1 MNRTIR
7 IVFGTLILTGF
18 VMQSCSPSVKTQH
31 KEVPEGVFQVENPD
45 YSVSPYTGVTREHWK
60 DAAFYLLEGA
70 FSYIE
75 ELDDPMWFPKQPG
88 KSYPQDGSYNVTE
101 NLEGLCRTLFIA
113 APLLRE
119 NADIIANSIPVAAYY
134 RYHIMQLINPD
145 SPMYIKHLPRSGG
158 PSQILVEFGAL
169 AISLSVAPEVLW
181 DPLDQAAK
189 DDLASLMISYG
200 NGPTVA
206 SNWRFF
212 NIFVLSFFKDRGY
225 EIDEPLLVHYIEK
238 SLGQYRGEGW
248 YNDSPAYD
256 FYSMWSFQMYGKL
269 WSELYGNRFYPEYA
283 NKFDTN
289 FSDLSDNY
297 PYLFDAN
304 GEMIMWGRSISY
316 RIASAV
322 PFPLMGWNTDASI
335 NYGWMR
341 RIASSTLLQFLQNPD
356 MLEDEVPTL
365 GFYGAFEPAVQI
377 YSCRGSV
384 YWMGKLF
391 MGLLVPEDSPF
402 WTAKENNG
410 AWEDEF
416 KAHQVYNKFQP
427 GSEILITNYPNI
439 GASEVRAWC
448 HEKVADDWQKFRSTE
463 NYNRLAYNTAF
474 HWQADGPDGEVAMNY
489 LFKND
494 NNDWEAFR
502 LFTFKKFEEE
512 IYYRDV
518 VLETKDQMAMNLA
531 DVPLPNGI
539 LRVDRQL
546 SKQPVSMRL
555 GHYALPDK
563 GNGIKIQT
571 CDLDGYN
578 ATIIDNG
585 EYQLAMVPLMGW
597 EDVEVVSSQ
606 GLHPISNDSKVI
618 VAFADFVPNGG
629 DNTIFATL
637 QLWKKSGEK
646 WTDKDLL
653 PVTNIHYSPSDNEV
667 VIDGRNNIQ
676 IKVKY

>member
-1 MNRTIR
+1 MNYLNIKV
-7 IVFGTLILTGF
+7 IGTLVLVGLFI
-18 VMQSCSPSVKTQH
+18 QACSSSEQTQR

-45 YSVSPYTGVTREHWK
+45 YSVSPYTGVTRQHWK
-60 DAAFYLLEGA
+60 DAALYLLEGA

-75 ELDDPMWFPKQPG
+75 NLDDPMRFPKQLG
-88 KSYPQDGSYNVTE
+88 KSYPQDNSYNVTE
-101 NLEGLCRTLFIA
+101 NLEGLSRTLFVA

-119 NADIIANSIPVAAYY
+119 NPDLIVNNIPVAAYY
-134 RYHIMQLINPD
+134 HHQMIQLINPD
-145 SPMYIKHLPRSGG
+145 SPMYIEHLPHNAG

-181 DPLDQAAK
+181 DPLDQETKDNLAA
-189 DDLASLMISYG
+189 LMISYG

-212 NIFVLSFFKDRGY
+212 NIFVLSFFKDHSY
-225 EIDEPLLVHYIEK
+225 EIDEPMMVDYIKK
-238 SLGQYRGEGW
+238 SLTQYRGEGW

-256 FYSMWSFQMYGKL
+256 FYSMWAFQMYGML
-269 WSELYGNRFYPEYA
+269 WAELYGNRFYPEYA
-283 NKFDTN
+283 NQFKAN
-289 FSDLSDNY
+289 FADLPDNY

-322 PFPLMGWNTDASI
+322 PFPLMGLEPDSSI

-341 RIASSTLLQFLQNPD
+341 RIASSTLLQFFQNPD
-356 MLEDEVPTL
+356 MFEDRVPTL
-365 GFYGAFEPAVQI
+365 GFYGAFEPAVQN

-384 YWMGKLF
+384 YWMGKFFL
-391 MGLLVPEDSPF
+391 GLLVPEGNPF

-410 AWEDEF
+410 AWEEEF
-416 KAHQVYNKFQP
+416 EKDQVYNKFQP
-427 GSEILITNYPNI
+427 SSKILITNYPNI

-448 HEKVADDWQKFRSTE
+448 HERVADDWQKFRSSE

-474 HWQADGPDGEVAMNY
+474 HWQADGANGEVAMNY

-494 NNDWEAFR
+494 RKDWETFR
-502 LFTFKKFEEE
+502 LYTFKKFEDE

-518 VLETKDQMAMNLA
+518 VLETNNQMAMNLA
-531 DVPLPNGI
+531 DFPLPNGI

-546 SKQPVSMRL
+546 SKKPVSMRL

-563 GNGIKIQT
+563 GDGIKVKT
-571 CDLDGYN
+571 RELNGYK

-585 EYQLAMVPLMGW
+585 EYQLAMIPLSGW
-597 EDVEVVSSQ
+597 QDTEVVSSLE
-606 GLHPISNDSKVI
+606 LHPISSDSKVI
-618 VAFADFVPNGG
+618 VAFADFVPNG
-629 DNTIFATL
+629 DENTIFATL

-646 WTDKDLL
+646 WTDKDLV
-653 PVTNIHYSPSDNEV
+653 PVTNIHYSPSDNQV
-667 VIDGRNNIQ
+667 VIDFRNKKQVKIQ
-676 IKVKY
+676 Y